1 MSIVPRMFIHFC
13 PRALASEVPCFLR
26 WGLSIRVVWKSPT
39 YALLPPPSASVAAL
53 QYQVCVGPS
62 GYCGASLRLIH
73 SFSPFIVPH
82 RPRGQ
87 CLLPS
92 IHRLISM
99 NSSFEY
105 RCWAS
110 LRIIILQK
118 RAGIVGSGFQ
128 RRATTKCIFRH
139 ASVSSTYPCPL
150 VGWSVTLSDFQSLVA
165 QSLYYWEKV
174 I

>member
-1 MSIVPRMFIHFC
+1 MTFPRMFIHSRPLPLL
-13 PRALASEVPCFLR
+13 PRCSASYPEVSPWPSGLCESRRPAPCFP
-26 WGLSIRVVWKSPT
+26 V
-39 YALLPPPSASVAAL
+39 LPSAL

-82 RPRGQ
+82 QPGGQ
-87 CLLPS
+87 CLSPS

-99 NSSFEY
+99 NSSFEN

-150 VGWSVTLSDFQSLVA
+150 VGWLVTLSDFQSLI
-165 QSLYYWEKV
+165 SNGRSNKKN
-174 I
+174 